1 MPTHVIAP
9 TRSFTQVPNEILRNP
24 RLSSDAVRLLVWHV
38 SLPAEART
46 SPLSDTA
53 RRAGIKTTAFQRAKN
68 ELKAEGYVHE
78 WRTQGRRGRW
88 GTFQLV
94 SNVPLTDEEARA
106 VRDGWAAPAS
116 PSTEKPAVGGPE
128 RPSVGRSPE
137 KTRETTS
144 LPPHHPLADR
154 GAVVLAS
161 VAREERRLRLGGRE
175 IRQLAPLAGEWLE
188 RGATQAEVREAL
200 TAGLPAQIHSVAGL
214 VRNRLVRKMPEAA
227 EAAPP
232 PVPLL
237 TCAGGCGRV
246 VRAQEAAICRD
257 CRTPAP
263 DDATGAVEA
272 TRRGMAAVREALR
285 GGPAPA
291 TAPA

>member
-9 TRSFTQVPNEILRNP
+9 TRSFTQLPNEILRNP
-24 RLSSDAVRLLVWHV
+24 RLSSDAVRLLAWHV
-38 SLPAEART
+38 SLPPGADAP
-46 SPLSDTA
+46 PLSDTA
-53 RRAGIKTTAFQRAKN
+53 RRAGIKTTAFQRAKR

-106 VRDGWAAPAS
+106 VRDGWAS
-116 PSTEKPAVGGPE
+116 PSTEEPAVGGPE
-128 RPSVGRSPE
+128 CPPVGRSPE
-137 KTRETTS
+137 KTGGTTS

-161 VAREERRLRLGGRE
+161 VAREERRLRLGRRD
-175 IRQLAPLAGEWLE
+175 IQQLAPLAGEWLE
-188 RGATQAEVREAL
+188 RGATLAEVREAL

-214 VRNRLVRKMPEAA
+214 VRNRLLRKMPEAA
-227 EAAPP
+227 PAAPP

-246 VRAQEAAICRD
+246 VRGADATATCRE
-257 CRTPAP
+257 CRSTPAA
-263 DDATGAVEA
+263 DVSGAVEA

-285 GGPAPA
+285 GGLGPA
-291 TAPA
+291 TAPV